1 MKRSKTAFLPN
12 VHLYFLLVFLLAG
25 SAASAFAGRWDGLAA
40 QVGRR
45 DSVLVADP
53 SGRVLFEK
61 NAGAGRLPAS
71 TLKVFTA
78 LMARHYLGPDFRFR
92 TEFFL
97 TPAGDLVVKGYGDPL
112 LISEVVA
119 EMAVEVARR
128 VEAFGDLVLD
138 DSHFGDVTIPGV
150 TATLNPYDAPN
161 GALAVNFNTVQF
173 QKAGNR
179 FVSGEPQTPLLPV
192 VVDRLRRTGL
202 NRGRVVLS
210 AENGETLR
218 YAGHLIRH
226 FLVAAGVKTGGAVRS
241 GKARPETDRLV
252 YRFLSPFSLDEVTER
267 LLEYS
272 NNFIANQCFIAAG
285 IAASGPPGT
294 LDKGRAAAKSFSED
308 ILKIPG
314 IRVDEGSGISRE
326 NRVTAPQM
334 LKILEAFAPHYRLMK
349 REGREWFK
357 TGSLSGVKTR
367 AGYLEGE
374 GGFYRFVVFVN
385 TAGRGTGPVM
395 RAIHQAVPDPS

>member
-1 MKRSKTAFLPN
+1 MKRSKTAFLLK
-12 VHLYFLLVFLLAG
+12 VHLCFLILLLAG

-40 QVGRR
+40 RVGRR

-53 SGRVLFEK
+53 SGRVLFQK
-61 NAGAGRLPAS
+61 NGEAGRLPAS

-78 LMARHYLGPDFRFR
+78 LMARHFLGTDFRFR

-97 TPAGDLVVKGYGDPL
+97 TPAGDLAVKGYGDPL

-119 EMAVEVARR
+119 EMAAEVARR
-128 VEAFGDLVLD
+128 VDGFGDLILD
-138 DSHFGDVTIPGV
+138 ASHFGDATIPGV

-173 QKAGNR
+173 RKAGNR

-192 VVDRLRRTGL
+192 VVDRLRRSGL

-210 AENGETLR
+210 AENGEAPR

-226 FLVAAGVKTGGAVRS
+226 FLAAAGVKTDGEVRAGGV
-241 GKARPETDRLV
+241 RPETDRLV

-267 LLEYS
+267 LLEFS

-285 IAASGPPGT
+285 VAASGPPGT
-294 LDKGRAAAKSFSED
+294 LDKGRTAARSFAAEV
-308 ILKIPG
+308 LKIPG
-314 IRVDEGSGISRE
+314 VQVDEGSGISRE
-326 NRVTAPQM
+326 NRVAAFQM

-367 AGYLEGE
+367 AGYLAGE
-374 GGFYRFVVFVN
+374 GGLYRFVVFVN

-395 RAIHQAVPDPS
+395 RAIHRAVPGPS